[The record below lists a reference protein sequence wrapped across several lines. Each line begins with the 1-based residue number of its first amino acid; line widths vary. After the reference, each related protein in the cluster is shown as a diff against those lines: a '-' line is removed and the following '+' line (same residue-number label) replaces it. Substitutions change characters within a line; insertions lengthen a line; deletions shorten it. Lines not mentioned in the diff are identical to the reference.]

1 MAMFIYMYI
10 NVSMCIGMNGASE
23 TCKYR
28 SYERLDGFGT
38 CSKSGLTAVEPEG
51 GMYITLTLNKMA
63 IVYQNS

>member
-23 TCKYR
+23 TCKYL

-38 CSKSGLTAVEPEG
+38 CSKCGLSNVGPG
-51 GMYITLTLNKMA
+51 GGDDITLML
-63 IVYQNS
+63 VR